1 MKKLVLNCFL
11 LLIGQLNAFGSTAFQ
26 FDDVN
31 SLTLLNPSLT
41 LKANFYFGDQDET
54 ALPIAE
60 TEFYLLDE
68 SLVTILKE
76 SGFKPE
82 FVDRKR
88 HKSKLTDKDYLTAT
102 AAAFSSEDDESAL
115 IALLIKAGISK
126 HKLFTLKTNRSGQAN
141 IKELGRGRYYVFG
154 VGKMRD
160 ETFVWHFAVDVK
172 SCANRIKIDQYNAEI
187 VFPAED

>member
-1 MKKLVLNCFL
+1 MKKLILNCFL
-11 LLIGQLNAFGSTAFQ
+11 LLLGQLNAFGSTASQ
-26 FDDVN
+26 FDDAK
-31 SLTLLNPSLT
+31 SLALLNPSVIF
-41 LKANFYFGDQDET
+41 KANFYFGDQDET
-54 ALPIAE
+54 VLPIAE

-68 SLVTILKE
+68 SLVTILKK

-88 HKSKLTDKDYLTAT
+88 HKSKLTDKDYLTA
-102 AAAFSSEDDESAL
+102 AAAFSSEDDQSAL
-115 IALLIKAGISK
+115 IALLINAGISK

-154 VGKMRD
+154 IGKMRD
-160 ETFVWHFAVDVK
+160 ETFVRHFAVDIK